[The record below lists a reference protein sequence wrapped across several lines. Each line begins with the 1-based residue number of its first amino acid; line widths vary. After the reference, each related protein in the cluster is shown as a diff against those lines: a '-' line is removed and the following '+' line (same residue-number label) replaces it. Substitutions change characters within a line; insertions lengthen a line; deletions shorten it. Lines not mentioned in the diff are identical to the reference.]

1 MVSGRKRVVGSGRQH
16 FGSFAPS
23 VIFAPQI
30 SLHPPFNS
38 LVEASFPESVKKC
51 LGAAYVI
58 IQQVKLKRAQ
68 GGCLGTK
75 SR

>member
-1 MVSGRKRVVGSGRQH
+1 MRVMIVSGRKRVVGRGQQH

-38 LVEASFPESVKKC
+38 LVEASFPEPVKKC

-58 IQQVKLKRAQ
+58 I
-68 GGCLGTK
+68 
-75 SR
+75 

>member
-38 LVEASFPESVKKC
+38 LVEASFPEPVKKC

-58 IQQVKLKRAQ
+58 IQQVKLERAQ